1 MNNIKKKE
9 RNWKYFKPKTP
20 KDDILKFVNIKNP
33 EKVSTRLKKAYEL
46 QIEAYQKIHEDFPFV
61 RFYDFHKQVKK
72 YVTKWYNDEY
82 YFNENYQRSHFLPDG
97 YFIKYTDCCSDLE
110 IFLIEVENQSR
121 LTDNKLQLIINWWM
135 NSIDPNGYAPLYVL
149 EFNRFGGFQRVV
161 LNEGQDNGFELLKSY
176 MSCEIR
182 NCLT

>member
-9 RNWKYFKPKTP
+9 TNWTYFKPKTP
-20 KDDILKFVNIKNP
+20 EDDILKFVNIRNP
-33 EKVSTRLKKAYEL
+33 EKASPIMKNANEL
-46 QIEAYQKIHEDFPFV
+46 QIEAYQRIHEDFPFV

-97 YFIKYTDCCSDLE
+97 YFIKYTECCSDLE

-121 LTDNKLQLIINWWM
+121 LTDKKLQLIINWWM

-161 LNEGQDNGFELLKSY
+161 LKEGQDNGFELLKSY
-176 MSCEIR
+176 MSSEKK
-182 NCLT
+182 NYLT

>member
-1 MNNIKKKE
+1 M
-9 RNWKYFKPKTP
+9 
-20 KDDILKFVNIKNP
+20 
-33 EKVSTRLKKAYEL
+33 KKAYEL

-72 YVTKWYNDEY
+72 YVKKWYNDEY

-97 YFIKYTDCCSDLE
+97 YFIKHTECSDRCSDLE

-161 LNEGQDNGFELLKSY
+161 LNEGQDNGFELFKSY
-176 MSCEIR
+176 MSSEIR
-182 NCLT
+182 NFLT